1 MEEVTEWRYRRRGTQ
16 LSLAEIRDDGP
27 AEPSRY
33 SATTPPPCRPCREP
47 QSALAPSA
55 LNIESEARRSAVA
68 SRLGRLTGL
77 GGAAAWPCGGPSW
90 CCPEQTDRGC
100 KGNPCRLAPFP
111 LAAPV
116 ISTARTSRSSTGSR
130 PETSAAWLD
139 SALEGGG

>member
-55 LNIESEARRSAVA
+55 LDIESERSRSGIKTKLGSPVTRRCD
-68 SRLGRLTGL
+68 R
-77 GGAAAWPCGGPSW
+77 
-90 CCPEQTDRGC
+90 DRGQPGLAHD
-100 KGNPCRLAPFP
+100 KPALVDRQNPVLATV
-111 LAAPV
+111 PV
-116 ISTARTSRSSTGSR
+116 SRRRVRGARKMPSPWGTEGSNPSPSSGESCTNLR
-130 PETSAAWLD
+130 
-139 SALEGGG
+139 